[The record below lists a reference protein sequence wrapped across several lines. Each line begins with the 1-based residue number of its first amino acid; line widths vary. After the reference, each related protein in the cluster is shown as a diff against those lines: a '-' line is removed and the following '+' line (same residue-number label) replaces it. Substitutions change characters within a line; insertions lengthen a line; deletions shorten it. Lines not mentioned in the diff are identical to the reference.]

1 MEPEAPA
8 ATPPAPAGRRSV
20 PLASLAKLALFLVG
34 VGALVGLVREAGPA
48 RVWAVLR
55 GAGPWLPLVMVL
67 EAVCVAVVDALVIR
81 TLLAHLGVSPPLRP
95 TVRSTLL
102 AYSAMVFLPAGRTGA
117 EVVRA
122 AVLSKHAGV
131 PMVAACATHA
141 QGVTL
146 LATALV
152 SLPCAVAVGLV
163 AGPSGALTLA
173 CFGNAAVCAVLGLVF
188 LLGPRLAM
196 SGGALGARLKARFT
210 RGGEYDAAL
219 RRLPT
224 LPLPALAL
232 SFVGRVLQTVQYGVV
247 LHAVGGSFGAQGA
260 LVAQGIHLVGAA
272 AGDMV
277 PNQAGILEGAYR
289 LFADALGFAS
299 DPAKA
304 VSIALV
310 VRLSQVAL
318 GAVSAPVSWLASE
331 REAEASSPGRPAATT
346 SHPSTIP

>member
-1 MEPEAPA
+1 MEPALTEPAAPPAAPA
-8 ATPPAPAGRRSV
+8 VRPRLSFASV
-20 PLASLAKLALFLVG
+20 GKLALFLLG
-34 VGALVGLVREAGPA
+34 VAALVGLVREAGPE

-55 GAGPWLPLVMVL
+55 GAGPWLPVVMVL
-67 EAVCVAVVDALVIR
+67 EAVCVAVIDALVIR
-81 TLLAHLGVSPPLRP
+81 TLLTHLGVSAPLRP
-95 TVRSTLL
+95 TVRSMLL

-122 AVLSKHAGV
+122 AVLSKHAGTPV
-131 PMVAACATHA
+131 VAACATHA

-146 LATALV
+146 LATALA
-152 SLPCAVAVGLV
+152 SLPCAAAVAV
-163 AGPSGALTLA
+163 AGAGRTLTLA
-173 CFGNAAVCAVLGLVF
+173 CLGNAAVCAVLALVF

-196 SGGALGARLKARFT
+196 SGGTLGARLKARFT

-219 RRLPT
+219 RALPA
-224 LPLPALAL
+224 LPLSALAL
-232 SFVGRVLQTVQYGVV
+232 SFVGRALQAVQYGVV
-247 LHAVGGSFGAQGA
+247 LHAVGGAFSAQGA

-310 VRLSQVAL
+310 IRLSQVAL
-318 GAVSAPVSWLASE
+318 GAASAPVSWLASE
-331 REAEASSPGRPAATT
+331 RESSGSPQAHSSAST
-346 SHPSTIP
+346 PSAIP